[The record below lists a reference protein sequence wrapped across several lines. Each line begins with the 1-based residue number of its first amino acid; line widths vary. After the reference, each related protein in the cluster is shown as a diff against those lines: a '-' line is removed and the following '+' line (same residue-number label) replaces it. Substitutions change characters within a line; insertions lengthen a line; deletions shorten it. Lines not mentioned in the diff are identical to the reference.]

1 MKLRLS
7 NRGILTMLAA
17 AVLAAILCLTILPG
31 ASLQA
36 LAQEKGAARL
46 VVDGQEHAFSVAP
59 VMIGESLLVP
69 MSDIF
74 KTLGADVTW
83 SQERK
88 EAEAVKLGTSI
99 IIKADSRTAFV
110 NNRVVELP
118 QSAVIIEG
126 RMMVP
131 LLFVSESFGA
141 AAEWN
146 AGTNTVTIKMPEKKE
161 EKKLSYADAIK
172 QGIQKSFAWQSAQ
185 ISAEKATNRNQ
196 DFALT
201 LGEYAL
207 PSIRAKEGLKLA
219 DKWGEMQLALTAD
232 QAGISIESSMDTVSL
247 KLEKQKNLKEK
258 IEFLERK
265 LKTERLKYDYGMLS
279 LSALQDV
286 EGALFSAKQNLVVLE
301 KELDAAYTDLN
312 YALGY
317 PESQRDLPEYDLK
330 YVPLPQIDLEK
341 KIKDDTSGDPYL
353 WFASQ
358 QRELAQFALTTYEYN
373 AESQSWTLT
382 KLDLSSANLN
392 AANTEKALAKT
403 IRSRYDQL
411 RLLEENL
418 ESLKITLDQT
428 KRNVN
433 VARLQFDIGMITKI
447 QLEEA
452 RMNVC
457 DLEVQIHELQLKH
470 KQLTEIFEKPY
481 LAPDYVSGSGQ
492 SAS

>member
-1 MKLRLS
+1 MKFQLS
-7 NRGILTMLAA
+7 NKKILTILTAA
-17 AVLAAILCLTILPG
+17 MLCLTIVSGPP
-31 ASLQA
+31 LQVM
-36 LAQEKGAARL
+36 AQEKGAARL
-46 VVDGQEHAFSVAP
+46 VVDGQEHAFSIAP
-59 VMIGESLLVP
+59 VIIGKSLLVP

-74 KTLGADVTW
+74 QALGAEVNW

-88 EAEAVKLGTSI
+88 EAEAVKPGTSV

-141 AAEWN
+141 AVDWN
-146 AGTNTVTIKMPEKKE
+146 TETNTATIKMPEKKE
-161 EKKLSYADAIK
+161 EKRLSYDDAVK

-185 ISAEKATNRNQ
+185 ISAEKASNRNQ

-232 QAGISIESSMDTVSL
+232 QTGISIKSSMDAVSL
-247 KLEKQKNLKEK
+247 KLEKQKNLKDK

-279 LSALQDV
+279 LNDLRDVESALF
-286 EGALFSAKQNLVVLE
+286 AAKQNLAILE
-301 KELDAAYTDLN
+301 KELDAAYEDLN

-330 YVPLPQIDLEK
+330 YVPLPQVDLEK
-341 KIKDDTSGDPYL
+341 KIKDDTASDPYL
-353 WFASQ
+353 WFAME

-373 AESQSWTLT
+373 ADAQSWTLT

-392 AANTEKALAKT
+392 TANTEKALAKT

-418 ESLKITLDQT
+418 ESLQITLDQT
-428 KRNVN
+428 KRSVN
-433 VARLQFDIGMITKI
+433 AARLQFDIGMITKI

-452 RMNVC
+452 RRNVC
-457 DLEVQIHELQLKH
+457 DLEIQIHELQLKH
-470 KQLTEIFEKPY
+470 KQLMEIFEKPY
-481 LAPDYVSGSGQ
+481 LAPDYISGSGQ